1 MVNLIFGTSMDYA
14 RHFRRGTGFE
24 EFELRMKNPISRRDI
39 LALALLAAL
48 PQGQANAV
56 DAESYIQGIGDNVL
70 KLANG
75 GTRGVTLRNKF
86 AALLSRYVDLSAIT
100 VASLGPFKSKLPS
113 GDKAKLR
120 QLVTTYAAALFA
132 WYVDDFKGQSF
143 VIDRSATQGKFTV
156 VYAKIKKT
164 GASADEP
171 IVWYLQPTSGGFSV
185 VDLSVLG
192 VRLSIAMRDRF
203 QKELSKSKGN
213 FEPLYAVLRE
223 AETW

>member
-1 MVNLIFGTSMDYA
+1 MGNLIFAMPMDYA
-14 RHFRRGTGFE
+14 THFRGGTGFE
-24 EFELRMKNPISRRDI
+24 ELVLRMKNPISRRDI
-39 LALALLAAL
+39 LALALLATL
-48 PQGQANAV
+48 PQGQAIAA

-70 KLANG
+70 RLANG
-75 GTRGVTLRNKF
+75 GTRGVALRNKF

-100 VASLGPFKSKLPS
+100 VASLGPFRSKLPS
-113 GDKAKLR
+113 GDKAKLK

-143 VIDRSATQGKFTV
+143 VIDRTATQGKFTV
-156 VYAKIKKT
+156 VYAKIKKN

-171 IVWYLQPTSGGFSV
+171 SVWYLQPTGGGFSV

-223 AETW
+223 AESW